1 MNRLFWKVKD
11 KLYYYLV
18 DKNWGVGPEYHRYV
32 DTHQEEHINNRWK
45 SWLLL
50 LRLNWHY
57 RVLRK
62 TETLLKNNVISKNSN
77 KTVKNNVKL
86 PYLDGS
92 ESEAFKRRDAIHF
105 AKDLLQYDVISFDI
119 FDTLILR
126 PFAKPVDIFMI
137 VGKRLNKIEF
147 TRIRVDAEKRA
158 REMAMIKNGNTEVT
172 IDDIYTI
179 IEERTGIPKWKGI
192 KTELETEMDY
202 CFANPYI
209 KRVYDLV
216 KEQNKKIII
225 ASDMYI
231 PQEMMEKLLDKVGF
245 DGYEKLYVSCD
256 YNCSKRNGNLYQYI
270 LRDYPNTRIVHI
282 GDNSISDVKS
292 ANEAGIETRYY
303 KNCHEI
309 GNQFRADGMSELVG
323 SAYAGIVNTHLHNG
337 NNTYSPYYEYGFIY
351 GGLYILGFCNW
362 MHKKA
367 KAEGIDKILFLSRD
381 GDIYQKVFNQ
391 MFDDV
396 PNEYFLWSRI
406 ANTKYTVR
414 KNREDFMRRCV
425 YYRSLSTMKISID
438 SLLKSLDL
446 YELEK
451 FLPNYGLTADDLVIK
466 ENVKIIEQLFIDKW
480 DVVCQLMDKE
490 QRFIREYIK
499 QKIGRAK
506 NIAFVDVGWMGSGA
520 MGLKYL
526 IEDEFAMNCKVFCWQ
541 AAARPPVNS
550 DIMAELLDNTIE
562 AYIFSRMY
570 NRNLFDVHKNTNK
583 GLNNIFFE
591 MFTQATYPS
600 YSGMDKR
607 GELNFDIVEIENY
620 KIIRSIQNGIMD
632 FTNIYNQTFRKDEYI
647 LNVAG
652 YDAYCPYRMIIR
664 NLKWIKIYFGK
675 LTYARG
681 ISGDNKKQSLENLR
695 EVILKSG
702 V

>member
-1 MNRLFWKVKD
+1 MKQLFWKVKD

-45 SWLLL
+45 SWWLL

-62 TETLLKNNVISKNSN
+62 TEPLIYKVN
-77 KTVKNNVKL
+77 KRKRKIKL
-86 PYLDGS
+86 PYLEGS

-105 AKDLLQYDVISFDI
+105 AKDLLKYDVISFDI

-147 TRIRVDAEKRA
+147 TRIRIDAEKRA

-179 IEERTGIPKWKGI
+179 IEERTGIPKEIGI

-202 CFANPYI
+202 CFANPYM
-209 KRVYDLV
+209 KRIYDLV

-231 PQEMMEKLLDKVGF
+231 PKEMMEKLLDKAGF

-256 YNCSKRNGNLYQYI
+256 YNCSKRSGKLYEYI
-270 LRDYPNTRIVHI
+270 LNDYQEKKLVHI
-282 GDNSISDVKS
+282 GDNRISDIKS

-337 NNTYSPYYEYGFIY
+337 NKTYSPYYEYGFIY

-362 MHKKA
+362 MYKKA
-367 KAEGIDKILFLSRD
+367 KAEGIDKIFFLSRD

-391 MFDDV
+391 TFADV
-396 PNEYFLWSRI
+396 QNEYFWWSRI
-406 ANTKYTVR
+406 ANIKYTVR
-414 KNREDFMRRCV
+414 KNREDFLRRV
-425 YYRSLSTMKISID
+425 IHYRSKETLKITISSLLD
-438 SLLKSLDL
+438 SLSLTDLKSVLPKYNL
-446 YELEK
+446 NENELITSNNSIC
-451 FLPNYGLTADDLVIK
+451 L
-466 ENVKIIEQLFIDKW
+466 ENLFIENW
-480 DVVCQLMDKE
+480 SLICQILDHEKNE
-490 QRFIREYIK
+490 VESYIR
-499 QKIGRAK
+499 QKVGASK
-506 NIAFVDVGWMGSGA
+506 KIAFVDVGWMGSSA
-520 MGLKYL
+520 QGLKYL
-526 IEDEFAMNCKVFCWQ
+526 IQKEFDINCQVLCWQ
-541 AAARPPVNS
+541 VGAKSPVS
-550 DIMAELLDNTIE
+550 TDIVTELLDETIE
-562 AYIFSRMY
+562 SYIFSCMY
-570 NRNLFDVHKNTNK
+570 NRNLYDLHVKSNH
-583 GLNNIFFE
+583 GLNSILFE
-591 MFTQATYPS
+591 LFTQAKYPS
-600 YSGMDKR
+600 FR
-607 GELNFDIVEIENY
+607 GLGKNKKMLFDIPEVENY
-620 KIIRSIQNGIMD
+620 NIIIEIQKGIIE
-632 FTNIYNQTFRKDEYI
+632 FSNIYRKTF
-647 LNVAG
+647 LNESYMMNISG
-652 YDAYCPYRMIIR
+652 YDAYCPFRIFIR
-664 NLKWIKIYFGK
+664 NLRLLKNYFK
-675 LTYARG
+675 DIVYARG
-681 ISGDNKKQSLENLR
+681 ISGDIEHQKIENLS
-695 EVILKSG
+695 EIIQHNGL
-702 V
+702 